1 MAGPSAEKPSEDEC
15 GDKRQNHQNYSGIN
29 NPVFEEGMEEFLEV
43 QATDYFVAKI
53 IYMRQDEHVNS
64 HQRSNAQFLY
74 HGYGDKFTNHG
85 DTEAQEL

>member
-1 MAGPSAEKPSEDEC
+1 MSRGFSLSTEETANNKGGNKS
-15 GDKRQNHQNYSGIN
+15 QNHQNYSGIN

-43 QATDYFVAKI
+43 QASNYFIAKI

-74 HGYGDKFTNHG
+74 HGYGDKFTNYG
-85 DTEAQEL
+85 DTEA

>member
-15 GDKRQNHQNYSGIN
+15 GDKRQNNQNHSRIN
-29 NPVFEEGMEEFLEV
+29 NPKFNEGMKEFLKV
-43 QATDYFVAKI
+43 QTTDYI
-53 IYMRQDEHVNS
+53 ITKNINMEEYEQVDS
-64 HQRSNAQFLY
+64 HQRSNAQFLN